1 MTSRQLCRLTG
12 IDEQHFSDFLNGRR
26 GLETA
31 HTIQLLQVLSG
42 SKKAHPKTAQIAHFQ
57 QNGRELAGTLR
68 LDVPDYGG
76 FVPGQ
81 SGRDANDTTGIDNTP
96 TARDVAGS
104 DDYLQ
109 RMVGFL
115 KQQQEIYRQAI
126 GHIDN
131 YLANMQRAK
140 PNAQGVT
147 EPPRY
152 TPDNA
157 ISSRPGVRGDKFSR
171 R

>member
-1 MTSRQLCRLTG
+1 M
-12 IDEQHFSDFLNGRR
+12 
-26 GLETA
+26 
-31 HTIQLLQVLSG
+31 
-42 SKKAHPKTAQIAHFQ
+42 
-57 QNGRELAGTLR
+57 
-68 LDVPDYGG
+68 PDYGG

-115 KQQQEIYRQAI
+115 KQQQEIYRQVI
-126 GHIDN
+126 SHIDE

-140 PNAQGVT
+140 PNVGGTT
-147 EPPRY
+147 EGPRY
-152 TPDNA
+152 SPDNS
-157 ISSRPGVRGDKFSR
+157 ISSRPGVRCDKFLR